1 MDRRF
6 VGKAALVT
14 GTASGIGRA
23 VAQRLA
29 AEGAHVACCDMNEAG
44 IADTVA
50 SIKAAGGEAFGLR
63 CDVSN
68 PADAKETVAA
78 AVATLGKLDV
88 LCNIAGIG
96 KFAKSEE
103 QPTEEFDKILAVN
116 LNGSFYMSQAA
127 LPHLL
132 ESKGNIVNTA
142 STAAYLGQPWSAA
155 YCASKGGVVMLTKA
169 MAWEF
174 VDRGV
179 RINAVAPGG
188 VETNIYG
195 SFIPPEGVNLSLMAK
210 LVSPLGATKPE
221 TMANVFAFV
230 ASDEASYMTGS
241 IVTMDGGITS

>member
-103 QPTEEFDKILAVN
+103 QP
-116 LNGSFYMSQAA
+116 QP
-127 LPHLL
+127 LP
-132 ESKGNIVNTA
+132 A
-142 STAAYLGQPWSAA
+142 
-155 YCASKGGVVMLTKA
+155 
-169 MAWEF
+169 
-174 VDRGV
+174 
-179 RINAVAPGG
+179 
-188 VETNIYG
+188 
-195 SFIPPEGVNLSLMAK
+195 
-210 LVSPLGATKPE
+210 
-221 TMANVFAFV
+221 
-230 ASDEASYMTGS
+230 
-241 IVTMDGGITS
+241 